1 MWNANCIDTASM
13 TRRNSICTLNLEGRD
28 AQRVTLN
35 CPTRQRLAQAFSC
48 LQRIQ
53 MVRNHRQDPRLGRPE
68 EDRIIWREL
77 LELELQEVDERIA
90 QITAA
95 ADSVRAS
102 SERTRL

>member
-1 MWNANCIDTASM
+1 M
-13 TRRNSICTLNLEGRD
+13 TRKNSFCTLNLETRC
-28 AQRVTLN
+28 AQPLTLT
-35 CPTRQRLAQAFSC
+35 CPTRQRLAQAFFC

-53 MVRNHRQDPRLGRPE
+53 IVRDHRQDPRLGRPE

-77 LELELQEVDERIA
+77 LDLELQEVDERIA

-102 SERTRL
+102 SEPSRL